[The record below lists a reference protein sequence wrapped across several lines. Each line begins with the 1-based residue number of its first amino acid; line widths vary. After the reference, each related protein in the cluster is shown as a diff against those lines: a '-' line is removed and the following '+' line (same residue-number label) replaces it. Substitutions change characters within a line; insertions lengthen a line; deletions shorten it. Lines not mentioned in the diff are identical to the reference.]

1 MIKAFLIW
9 IGLSP
14 SKSDLALQ
22 QLVNS
27 SYESVEVIG
36 RGTVRIDPKEVMA
49 TESFKSAR
57 QQAKS
62 IVEQHNKFR

>member
-36 RGTVRIDPKEVMA
+36 RRTIRIDPKEVIS
-49 TESFKSAR
+49 TKEWKEAR